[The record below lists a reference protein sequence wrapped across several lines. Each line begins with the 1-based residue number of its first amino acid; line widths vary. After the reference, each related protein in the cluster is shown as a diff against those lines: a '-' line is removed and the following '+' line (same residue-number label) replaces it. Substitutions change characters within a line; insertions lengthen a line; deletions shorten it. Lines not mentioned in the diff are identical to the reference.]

1 MRRTLCVVAL
11 VAAGFAA
18 VPAHAVD
25 VRKCVFDHNSIPD
38 PEYGGHAGPL
48 DPVGTVNCIHPIAP

>member
-1 MRRTLCVVAL
+1 MRRLLAAAL
-11 VAAGFAA
+11 LVTAGLAA

-25 VRKCVFDHNSIPD
+25 VKKCVLDHNSIPD

-48 DPVGTVNCIHPIAP
+48 DPIGTVNCIHPITP